1 MMNAANQ
8 AGLYSGEILRHAAE
22 LATRPRD
29 DNIHGRY
36 GECGF
41 RFNCMNET
49 AISATDAAKDF
60 LRLLELVEDRGES
73 AVILREGRPI
83 ATLSPMPRVAM
94 TCTELAERWPQ
105 MERLS
110 PDEANAFADDLEEA
124 RATLPPPKSAWDR
137 FWTPRS

>member
-1 MMNAANQ
+1 MYAVTW
-8 AGLYSGEILRHAAE
+8 AGLCCGEILRQTAE
-22 LATRPRD
+22 LAIRPRD

-41 RFNCMNET
+41 RFNRMNAT

-110 PDEANAFADDLEEA
+110 PDEANAFADDLENA
-124 RATLPPPKSAWDR
+124 RATLPPLKPAWD
-137 FWTPRS
+137 